1 MSSWRQRHIFYLF
14 YAKGRTLYLFC
25 FFQVVLPKMTS
36 YQIGPQIWIPRP
48 QFTLRPEKIDFI
60 ALNALKK
67 GKVLFLELLM

>member
-1 MSSWRQRHIFYLF
+1 MEMPKTGDVLF
-14 YAKGRTLYLFC
+14 LELQKTA
-25 FFQVVLPKMTS
+25 S
-36 YQIGPQIWIPRP
+36 YQIGPQIRIPRP